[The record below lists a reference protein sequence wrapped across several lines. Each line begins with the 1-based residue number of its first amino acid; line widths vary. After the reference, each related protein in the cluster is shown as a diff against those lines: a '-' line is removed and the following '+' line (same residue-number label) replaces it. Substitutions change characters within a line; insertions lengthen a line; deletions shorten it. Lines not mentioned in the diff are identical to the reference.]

1 MRKYFLR
8 VFKYASEGAA
18 ILVNFNSFTTE
29 VPTIRNQSIVSQ
41 NKSMDWFLYDLR
53 HERVKFYEKFF
64 LFSVAGLLLT
74 LSLFLLFFV
83 KDEIEK
89 MKAQHTTEIEKL
101 NKRLKWYSENQQ
113 LIDQDAVELTNKRQE
128 IKELRE
134 LVERLEEQNRKL
146 RREELQSKNERQ
158 NENKK
163 LSDLQRQVYSET

>member
-1 MRKYFLR
+1 
-8 VFKYASEGAA
+8 
-18 ILVNFNSFTTE
+18 
-29 VPTIRNQSIVSQ
+29 
-41 NKSMDWFLYDLR
+41 
-53 HERVKFYEKFF
+53 
-64 LFSVAGLLLT
+64 
-74 LSLFLLFFV
+74 
-83 KDEIEK
+83 

-158 NENKK
+158 NENKR